1 MWPVLPGGA
10 DKGALSTLSHLQTSA
25 NPITINNMLN
35 TTYFQLW
42 TPLPLFSRERIS
54 GKIYIVTNTPV
65 PSLLVGIIGLPAFKR
80 KNRQEMSSTEAVYR
94 KDKAGEWWAL
104 LCYWR
109 HFRSVFSAYLC
120 LFSQR
125 NLLAG
130 KTNARWKEENS
141 KRLEAKNVIFSLRRR
156 ASILAPNSIF
166 VYMYIY
172 THTYILYIY
181 I

>member
-25 NPITINNMLN
+25 NPITINNTLN

-130 KTNARWKEENS
+130 KTNAR
-141 KRLEAKNVIFSLRRR
+141 
-156 ASILAPNSIF
+156 
-166 VYMYIY
+166 
-172 THTYILYIY
+172 
-181 I
+181 